1 MKGFGENNKTHHQK
15 KISNDNKII
24 KDRIINKAFTLHS
37 QGNISEAKK
46 YYENFIKQGFVDHR
60 VFANYGMILINLGEL
75 KKAENYTR
83 KAIGI
88 NPNYAMG
95 YSNLGNIFQR
105 YGELKKAEVFMRKA
119 IELDP
124 NFSMAYFNLGNIFQS
139 YGELKKAEV
148 FMRKAVE
155 LDPNFSMAHFNLG
168 NIIKDLGKA
177 KESLDSFIRVIE
189 INPQYVYTYNA
200 ITELLKYA
208 DPSQFE
214 TTKLKKILNLLLE
227 KNDVNHRELF
237 RTFNFLYKQD
247 LINSLLQFES
257 NFSKIELITRN
268 KAIMNAVEKIIFCD
282 PELEKVLRSFRR
294 NICYRIAKKTNNI
307 NENELDFLIAL
318 GKQCFLNE
326 YIYFTEKQEL
336 ISINKIIERCEK
348 EEINEITISLISC
361 YFPLYKLKNHLP
373 SLNAFN
379 STSETFKEL
388 IKLQFKEPLKENQLS
403 KSIKSIGK
411 IRDNISQKVKSQYE
425 ENPYPRWRFMRF
437 SGNQKIFYKQS
448 INHEITPNKIN
459 DKLSD
464 KQLKV
469 LIAGCGTGKQ
479 ILQAV
484 KYQNSKITAIDLSLS
499 SLAYAKRK
507 LDEIGIKNVE
517 LIQMDILEIKLLK
530 TSFDIIE
537 CGGVLHHMENPAE
550 GLKLLL
556 SVLDDSGFLKLGI
569 YSELA
574 RQTIVKA
581 RKYIKEQ
588 KLEPTDTDIRFFREK
603 IMSGE
608 LNNLNSLQTS
618 EDFYSLSQCRDLC
631 FHSKEHRFTIQQLK
645 EIIINNKLNFL
656 GFFLPKEIK
665 NFYGK
670 YFPQDTQQIK
680 LENWEKFEN
689 KHPATFNAMYQFW
702 VNKITY

>member
-1 MKGFGENNKTHHQK
+1 MKGFGEKDKTIHQK

-24 KDRIINKAFTLHS
+24 KDRIISKAFTLHS
-37 QGNISEAKK
+37 QGNISEAKNL
-46 YYENFIKQGFVDHR
+46 YENFIKQGFMDHR

-105 YGELKKAEVFMRKA
+105 HGELKKAEVFMRKA

-124 NFSMAYFNLGNIFQS
+124 NFSMAYFNLGNI
-139 YGELKKAEV
+139 KK
-148 FMRKAVE
+148 
-155 LDPNFSMAHFNLG
+155 NLG
-168 NIIKDLGKA
+168 KT
-177 KESLDSFIRVIE
+177 KESLNSFIKVIE
-189 INPQYVYTYNA
+189 LNPQYVYTYNA
-200 ITELLKYA
+200 ITELLKYE

-214 TTKLKKILNLLLE
+214 TKKLEKILNLLLE

-237 RTFNFLYKQD
+237 RAFIFLYKQD
-247 LINSLLQFES
+247 FINSLLKSES
-257 NFSKIELITRN
+257 NFSKIELITHN
-268 KAIMNAVEKIIFCD
+268 KTIMNAVEKIIFCD
-282 PELEKVLRSFRR
+282 PELEKVLSSFRR
-294 NICYRIAKKTNNI
+294 NICHRVAKKTNNI
-307 NENELDFLIAL
+307 NENELEFLIAL

-326 YIYFTEKQEL
+326 YIYFTEKEEL
-336 ISINKIIERCEK
+336 ISINKIIESCEK
-348 EEINEITISLISC
+348 EEINEITISIISC
-361 YFPLYKLKNHLP
+361 YFPLYKLTNLLP
-373 SLNAFN
+373 SLNGFN
-379 STSETFKEL
+379 SSSETFKQL
-388 IKLQFKEPLKENQLS
+388 IKLQFIEPLKENELS
-403 KSIKSIGK
+403 KTIRSIGK
-411 IRDNISQKVKSQYE
+411 ISDKISQKVKSQYE
-425 ENPYPRWRFMRF
+425 DNPYPRWRYMRF

-448 INHEITPNKIN
+448 INHEIAPNKIN

-507 LDEIGIKNVE
+507 LEEIGIKNVE
-517 LIQMDILEIKLLK
+517 LIQMDILEIQLLK

-537 CGGVLHHMENPAE
+537 CGGVLHHMNNPSK

-556 SVLDDSGFLKLGI
+556 SVLNDGGFLKLGI

-574 RQTIVKA
+574 RQTIIKA
-581 RKYIKEQ
+581 RHYIKKQ
-588 KLEPTDTDIRFFREK
+588 KLEPTDSDIRIFREK
-603 IMSGE
+603 IISGE
-608 LNNLNSLQTS
+608 LNYLNSLQTS

-631 FHSKEHRFTIQQLK
+631 FHSKEHRFTIQKLK
-645 EIIINNKLNFL
+645 EIIIKNKLNFL
-656 GFFLPKEIK
+656 GFFLPKKIK
-665 NFYGK
+665 DFYGK
-670 YFPQDTQQIK
+670 YFPEDKQQIK

-702 VNKITY
+702 VNKITE

>member
-1 MKGFGENNKTHHQK
+1 MKGFGEKKKTLHQKNISNNKT
-15 KISNDNKII
+15 I
-24 KDRIINKAFTLHS
+24 KDQIINKAFTLHS

-46 YYENFIKQGFVDHR
+46 CYENFINQGFVDHK

-75 KKAENYTR
+75 KKAEIYTR

-88 NPNYAMG
+88 NPNYAIG

-105 YGELKKAEVFMRKA
+105 HGELQKAEVFIRKA

-124 NFSMAYFNLGNIFQS
+124 NFSMAYFNLGNIFQRH
-139 YGELKKAEV
+139 GELQKAEI
-148 FMRKAVE
+148 FTRKAIE

-168 NIIKDLGKA
+168 NIRKDLGKT
-177 KESLDSFIRVIE
+177 KESLNSFIKVIE

-200 ITELLKYA
+200 ITELFKYA

-214 TTKLKKILNLLLE
+214 TTKLKKILNLLLD
-227 KNDVNHRELF
+227 KNDVNHKELF
-237 RTFNFLYKQD
+237 RAFNFLYKKD
-247 LINSLLQFES
+247 LINSLEQSE
-257 NFSKIELITRN
+257 NIFSKIKFITHN

-282 PELEKVLRSFRR
+282 PELEKVLESFRR
-294 NICYRIAKKTNNI
+294 NICYRVAEKTNNI
-307 NENELDFLIAL
+307 NENELEFLIAL

-326 YIYFTEKQEL
+326 YIYFTEKEE
-336 ISINKIIERCEK
+336 IICINKIIERCKK
-348 EEINEITISLISC
+348 EEINKINITLISC
-361 YFPLYKLKNHLP
+361 YFPLYKLKNDLP
-373 SLNAFN
+373 SLDSLDSSSAKFN
-379 STSETFKEL
+379 DL
-388 IKLQFKEPLKENQLS
+388 IKLQFIEPLKENELS
-403 KSIKSIGK
+403 KE
-411 IRDNISQKVKSQYE
+411 IRSLGNINDNISQKVKSQYE
-425 ENPYPRWRFMRF
+425 ENPYPRWRYMRF
-437 SGNQKIFYKQS
+437 SAKQKIFYKKA
-448 INHEITPNKIN
+448 INNEIAPNKIN
-459 DKLSD
+459 QDISS

-517 LIQMDILEIKLLK
+517 LIQMDILEIRLLK

-537 CGGVLHHMENPAE
+537 CGGVLHHMDNPSK
-550 GLKLLL
+550 GLELLL
-556 SVLDDSGFLKLGI
+556 SILNDNGFLKLGI

-574 RQTIVKA
+574 RQDIVKA
-581 RKYIKEQ
+581 RKYIKQQ
-588 KLEPTDTDIRFFREK
+588 KLKPIDSDIRFFREK
-603 IMSGE
+603 LISGE
-608 LNNLNSLQTS
+608 LNNLNSLKTS

-645 EIIINNKLNFL
+645 EILIKNKLNFL

-702 VNKITY
+702 VNKI